1 MGKNPDTRTM
11 YLRPGE
17 SHIVDGT
24 IVHATGVE
32 QFEVTSPTG
41 FGDHESKTTVKGG
54 LATGHY
60 VRGDDGIQQLETIVY
75 ETV

>member
-1 MGKNPDTRTM
+1 MGISPDTRIM
-11 YLRPGE
+11 HLRTGE

-24 IVHATGVE
+24 NVLATGKN
-32 QFEVTSPTG
+32 QFEVASPTG

-60 VRGDDGIQQLETIVY
+60 VRSDNGEQRLEIIVY